1 MNQVIGEFI
10 EQDATFWTPT
20 SNTTWYYVYVDVA
33 NDNEEILL
41 ADYNSMTGELTWS
54 EDKLAREILFNII
67 CQYVERK
74 HYFFVDSGSRD
85 VDVLIY
91 DIPEDEIKSDERE

>member
-20 SNTTWYYVYVDVA
+20 SSTTWYYVYVDVA

-54 EDKLAREILFNII
+54 EDKLAREILFNKI

-74 HYFFVDSGSRD
+74 HYFFVGGGSRD

-91 DIPEDEIKSDERE
+91 DIPEDEINSDEKE